1 MNSGNDIQELH
12 CEVLRFFAVKCLAS
26 TLFILV
32 NLQKM
37 MAQINL
43 LEMELHFAVGVVPGE
58 EIKFVVVAKQ
68 FVTALRNTRLLIGNQ
83 VIRRIVSQRFH

>member
-12 CEVLRFFAVKCLAS
+12 CEVSRSFAVSCLAS
-26 TLFILV
+26 TLFIQV

-37 MAQINL
+37 MGQINL
-43 LEMELHFAVGVVPGE
+43 LEMELHFVVGVVPGE

-68 FVTALRNTRLLIGNQ
+68 FVTALRNTRLFIGNQ
-83 VIRRIVSQRFH
+83 VIRSIVSQTFH